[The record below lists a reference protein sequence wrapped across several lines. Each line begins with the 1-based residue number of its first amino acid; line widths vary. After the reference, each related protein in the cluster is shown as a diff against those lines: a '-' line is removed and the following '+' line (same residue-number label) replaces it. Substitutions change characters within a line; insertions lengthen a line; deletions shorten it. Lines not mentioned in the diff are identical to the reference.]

1 MRIRTI
7 ARGIRAFFDPLV
19 PILAQVVVTR
29 RCNLSCA
36 YCNEYDDHSAPVPLA
51 DLFAWIDH
59 LAGMGTTIVTLTGGE
74 TLLHPDLDKVV
85 ERVVAHHMIC
95 TTISNGVLL
104 TREWIERL
112 NAAGLYIMQ
121 LSVDNL
127 APDQTSQKSLVML
140 EKRLPLLKKYARF
153 PVNINAVLGSCA
165 ATETRE
171 LVRRVREMGFYM
183 TVGLLHGSNGMLDRG
198 LLKQEDLETLY
209 TEINGDRR
217 RRILHHLGEGWETE
231 MIRKGR
237 SDWKCRAGARYL
249 YIDEFGMVS
258 YCSQRRGKPGIPLLE
273 YGREHARYYS
283 TERKG
288 CEPSCTI
295 ACVRRASAIDRFRR
309 QDKKVRRERPPFST
323 SAPAAPAAAATD
335 VAARESRTTASVS

>member
-1 MRIRTI
+1 MRLRTI
-7 ARGIRAFFDPLV
+7 GRGIRAFFDSRV

-29 RCNLSCA
+29 RCNLSCG
-36 YCNEYDDHSAPVPLA
+36 YCNEYDDFSSPVPLA
-51 DLFAWIDH
+51 DLFARIDH
-59 LAGMGTTIVTLTGGE
+59 LAALGTTIVTLTGGE
-74 TLLHPDLDKVV
+74 TLLHPDLDQ
-85 ERVVAHHMIC
+85 VVARVGGHHMVC
-95 TTISNGVLL
+95 TSISNGVLL
-104 TREWIERL
+104 SREWIERL
-112 NAAGLYIMQ
+112 NAAGLYLMQ

-140 EKRLPLLKKYARF
+140 EKRLPLLKEHARF
-153 PVNINAVLGSCA
+153 HVNINAVLGSCA

-183 TVGLLHGSNGMLDRG
+183 TVGLLHGSDGLLDRG

-209 TEINGDRR
+209 AEINGDRR
-217 RRILHHLGEGWETE
+217 RRVLHHLGEGWETE
-231 MIRKGR
+231 MIRSGR

-258 YCSQRRGKPGIPLLE
+258 YCSQRRGEPGIPLLE
-273 YGREHARYYS
+273 YGREHARYFS

-309 QDKKVRRERPPFST
+309 QDTKVRREPPPAAVAAPEVSRTVAST
-323 SAPAAPAAAATD
+323 S
-335 VAARESRTTASVS
+335 